1 MAVTIGQVSCGSWCG
16 EAAHLFRTEGNPYTI
31 SQALTAFT
39 IGLNLTVITAAQP
52 DKAGADQINRGV
64 LCGHDGPEKELNS
77 VELLS
82 LQRSL
87 LRRC

>member
-1 MAVTIGQVSCGSWCG
+1 
-16 EAAHLFRTEGNPYTI
+16 
-31 SQALTAFT
+31 
-39 IGLNLTVITAAQP
+39 LTVITAAQP
-52 DKAGADQINRGV
+52 DKTGADQINRGV